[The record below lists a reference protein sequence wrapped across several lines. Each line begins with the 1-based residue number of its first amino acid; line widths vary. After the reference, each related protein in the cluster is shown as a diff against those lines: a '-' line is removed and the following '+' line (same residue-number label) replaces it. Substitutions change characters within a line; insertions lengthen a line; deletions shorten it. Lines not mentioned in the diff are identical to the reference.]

1 MKVVLRVLAGPAGA
15 LVLAFVLAAIAMLI
29 AGVNPVD
36 GFGALF
42 AGSLGGR
49 RPIAETL
56 VQTTALLFPALGVS
70 LAFRTG
76 LFNIGAEGQLL
87 MGGLFAGAV
96 GAHFAGPGWLVI
108 PVLLLLGMVGG
119 GIWGGIAG
127 WLRARFNASEII
139 STLML
144 NFIAL
149 SLAGYLVAGPLKS
162 PLASG
167 AETAPLLPNG
177 WLPAFPTIGSLGFGD
192 TRLTIS
198 ILIAIATAMV
208 LSFVF
213 TRTVFGYELR
223 AAGEAPEAA
232 RRSGINM
239 PRMTLIAL
247 ALSGA
252 VAGLGGAAIVTG
264 VLHRFNTALSPGYG
278 YTAIAVALVGD
289 LNPLWVCVAAFGFG
303 ILEAGGL
310 AMQANAGVP
319 KDAIHVIEGL
329 IVLVLAARRYF
340 ATRAAGAPV

>member
-1 MKVVLRVLAGPAGA
+1 MKVVLRLLAGPAGA
-15 LVLAFVLAAIAMLI
+15 LLLAFVLAAVAMLI
-29 AGVNPVD
+29 AGVNPAD
-36 GFGALF
+36 GFSALIR
-42 AGSLGGR
+42 GSLGGR

-70 LAFRTG
+70 LAFRAG

-96 GAHFAGPGWLVI
+96 GAHLAGPSWLTV
-108 PVLLLLGMVGG
+108 VALLLLGMLGG

-149 SLAGYLVAGPLKS
+149 SIAGYLVAGPLKS

-167 AETAPLLPNG
+167 AETAPLLPNN
-177 WLPAFPTIGSLGFGD
+177 WLPAFPAIGSLSFGD

-198 ILIAIATAMV
+198 ILIAIATAIV
-208 LSFVF
+208 LRFVF

-264 VLHRFNTALSPGYG
+264 VLHRFNTSLSPGYG

-289 LNPLWVCVAAFGFG
+289 LNPLWVCVAALGFG
-303 ILEAGGL
+303 VLEAGGL
-310 AMQANAGVP
+310 MMQADAGVP
-319 KDAIHVIEGL
+319 KDAIRVIEGL
-329 IVLVLAARRYF
+329 IILVLAARRYF
-340 ATRAAGAPV
+340 ATRASSAPI

>member
-1 MKVVLRVLAGPAGA
+1 MRAALRILGGPLGA
-15 LVLAFVLAAIAMLI
+15 ILLAFVLAALAMLV
-29 AGVNPVD
+29 AGVSPID

-42 AGSLGGR
+42 AGALGGR
-49 RPIAETL
+49 RQIAETL

-70 LAFRTG
+70 LAFRGG

-87 MGGLFAGAV
+87 IGGLFAGAI
-96 GAHFAGPGWLVI
+96 GAHFAGPSWLVI
-108 PVLLLLGMVGG
+108 FVLLLLGMIGG

-144 NFIAL
+144 NFIAVA
-149 SLAGYLVAGPLKS
+149 LANYLVSGPLKS

-177 WLPAFPTIGSLGFGD
+177 WLPTFPPIFGIDFSD

-198 ILIAIATAMV
+198 ILIALAAAIF
-208 LSFVF
+208 LRFVF

-223 AAGEAPEAA
+223 AAGDNPEAA

-239 PRMTLIAL
+239 QRMTFVAL

-289 LNPLWVCVAAFGFG
+289 LDPLWVCVAAFGFG

-329 IVLVLAARRYF
+329 IILVLAARRYF
-340 ATRAAGAPV
+340 AARSAAPV